1 MNRLGAVHAQ
11 ARQTSPTPSSC
22 AVFFDAPT
30 LFLGFPILPVIRSG
44 VALGDPCMHSREI
57 NYQEGQRATQR
68 ASEAEAMA
76 QTMVAN
82 GAGMNPSES
91 PYSEGDKVIIPQ
103 QSLVY
108 EAKVGSENGEE
119 AGDLDDGEL
128 RRDPNPSHQTTT
140 SFTDPSSS
148 PLTSPFPHK
157 TLFRS
162 RRSRRSSSTRSSAG
176 STSYTTWYVAGASLR
191 CRVFGQAV

>member
-1 MNRLGAVHAQ
+1 MHAFARNQSGGAT
-11 ARQTSPTPSSC
+11 R
-22 AVFFDAPT
+22 DA
-30 LFLGFPILPVIRSG
+30 
-44 VALGDPCMHSREI
+44 
-57 NYQEGQRATQR
+57 

-148 PLTSPFPHK
+148 P
-157 TLFRS
+157 
-162 RRSRRSSSTRSSAG
+162 
-176 STSYTTWYVAGASLR
+176 
-191 CRVFGQAV
+191 